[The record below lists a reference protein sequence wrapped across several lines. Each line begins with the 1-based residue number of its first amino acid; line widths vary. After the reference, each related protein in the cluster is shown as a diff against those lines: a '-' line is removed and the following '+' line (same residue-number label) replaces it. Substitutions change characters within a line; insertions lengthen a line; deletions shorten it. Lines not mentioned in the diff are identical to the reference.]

1 MITTGWHA
9 VDTADGP
16 MRVWSAAPG
25 DRSAKGTVRVL
36 QEAFGVNPQIQYV
49 TRRLAAEG
57 YHAVAPDLFHRT
69 GVEVLRYDEY
79 AKAMTLIGD
88 IGAEQIVADVCAALL
103 FAGQARAAVIGFCFG
118 GRAAF
123 TAAIAVPGLSATVV
137 FYGPGIA
144 AGAHAVLDRASS
156 ITAPV
161 LLHNGAEDPSIPA
174 EQVAATEE
182 ALRKAAVRFESHVYP
197 GAGHAFACDAR
208 PDRFHPEAARQAW
221 QRTYRFLEENLG
233 SSGAAAEPRSGG

>member
-1 MITTGWHA
+1 MITTGWYA

-25 DRSAKGTVRVL
+25 DGSATGTVLVL
-36 QEAFGVNPQIQYV
+36 QEAFGVNSYIQDV
-49 TRRLAAEG
+49 SRRLAAEG
-57 YHAVAPDLFHRT
+57 YRVLAPDLFHRT

-79 AKAMTLIGD
+79 AKAMTLIAD
-88 IGAEQIVADVCAALL
+88 IGAEQIVTDVHAALL
-103 FAGQARAAVIGFCFG
+103 LGGQARAAVVGFCFG

-123 TAAIAVPGLSATVV
+123 TAATAVPGLSAAVV

-144 AGAHAVLDRASS
+144 GGPHAVLDRAGS

-161 LLHNGAEDPSIPA
+161 LLHTGAEDPSIPA
-174 EQVAATEE
+174 EQVVATEE

-221 QRTYRFLEENLG
+221 HRTYRFLEENLG
-233 SSGAAAEPRSGG
+233 NGGVADPLPGL